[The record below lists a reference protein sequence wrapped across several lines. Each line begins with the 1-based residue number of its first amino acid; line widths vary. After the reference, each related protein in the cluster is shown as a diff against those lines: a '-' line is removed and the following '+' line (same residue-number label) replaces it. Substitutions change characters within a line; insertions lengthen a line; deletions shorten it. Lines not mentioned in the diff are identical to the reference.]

1 MGFIDTIRGRSA
13 TKRSD
18 EVAEALTPEQAQER
32 SWRAQIARN
41 EWVVLHEPAR
51 RDGSSPAFQY
61 TAGLTERGLPEVVVY
76 GLRMKTGTLV
86 LDDLAWRL
94 LDGEQFPDGLPV
106 PGLVHGDD
114 RAQLWDATWLQD
126 HLDAVLRLYGTV
138 ARVRQLVVSDP
149 EGRLPWEDG
158 FSLGHLEPVLFT
170 PPNGR
175 GPRRTEPSTSAAAP
189 AATSGSYVF
198 GED

>member
-1 MGFIDTIRGRSA
+1 MR
-13 TKRSD
+13 
-18 EVAEALTPEQAQER
+18 AEPLPPEQAQEQ

-61 TAGLTERGLPEVVVY
+61 TAGLTERGLPEIVVY

-94 LDGEQFPDGLPV
+94 LDGEQFPDGLPI
-106 PGLVHGDD
+106 PGLVRGDD

-126 HLDAVLRLYGTV
+126 HLDAVLRLYGTA
-138 ARVRQLVVSDP
+138 ARVRQLVVADP

-158 FSLGHLEPVLFT
+158 FSAGHLEPVLFT

-175 GPRRTEPSTSAAAP
+175 GPRRTDPAP
-189 AATSGSYVF
+189 PVPAPGPASGMYTF
-198 GED
+198 GDD